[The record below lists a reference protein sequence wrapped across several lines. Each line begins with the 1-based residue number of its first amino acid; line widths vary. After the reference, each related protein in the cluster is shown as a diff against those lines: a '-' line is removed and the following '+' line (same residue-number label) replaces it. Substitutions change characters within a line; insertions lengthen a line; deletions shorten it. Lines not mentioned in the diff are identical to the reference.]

1 MRALVVDDSM
11 TIRKIIAKTLG
22 DLGCGSTDEAAD
34 GAEAVAVAQRGGFDV
49 ILMDWNMPTM
59 SGIEAVK
66 AIRATGDRTPV
77 LMVTTEGEKLRVI
90 EAIKAG
96 ANDYLVK
103 PFTPDQLAA
112 KVRGVIGARAV

>member
-22 DLGCGSTDEAAD
+22 ELGCGATDEAAD

-77 LMVTTEGEKLRVI
+77 VMVTTEGEKLRVI